1 MNNIR
6 KEVRELCDIIIKS
19 GEAEFDYSELNDDEL
34 SWLSVNF
41 TIIGLIFAKLL
52 TNRC

>member
-1 MNNIR
+1 MNDIR

-34 SWLSVNF
+34 SWLVGELYNKMKIRKF
-41 TIIGLIFAKLL
+41 GKI
-52 TNRC
+52 